1 MPKKVVDTRIDIDK
15 NYTGI
20 TFVVKNRECLK
31 INVSLL
37 ENRRVKDVDVDAIIT
52 MRYINLETFEQGNIG
67 GYIED
72 KILTFDNDFSNFG
85 EGYYKYEIVIEDEE
99 GTIITP
105 SHYFEVK
112 QSIGKVNIVLY
123 QLQDREGNTLKDK
136 NGNLLKV
143 RR

>member
-1 MPKKVVDTRIDIDK
+1 MPKKIVDTRIDIDK
-15 NYTGI
+15 KYTGI
-20 TFVVKNRECLK
+20 TFVVKNGECLK

-37 ENRRVKDVDVDAIIT
+37 ENRRVKNVDVDATIT
-52 MRYINLETFEQGNIG
+52 MRYINLETYEQGNIG
-67 GYIED
+67 GYIKD
-72 KILTFDNDFSNFG
+72 NTLIFDNDFTGFS
-85 EGYYKYEIVIEDEE
+85 EGYYKYEIIVEDKE

-105 SHYFEVK
+105 SHYFQVK
-112 QSIGKVNIVLY
+112 QSIGKVDIVLY

>member
-1 MPKKVVDTRIDIDK
+1 MPKKQVNTRIDIDK

-20 TFVVKNRECLK
+20 SFKVKNGECLK
-31 INVSLL
+31 INISLL
-37 ENRRVKDVDVDAIIT
+37 ENRRVKDVDVDATIT

-72 KILTFDNDFSNFG
+72 NTLIFDNDFTNFS
-85 EGYYKYEIVIEDEE
+85 EGYYKYEIIVEDEE

-105 SHYFEVK
+105 SHYFKVK
-112 QSIGKVNIVLY
+112 QSIGKVDIVLY